1 MNTEQLINQIYPQ
14 FVQSRTKDLD
24 SDTLNMLHMA
34 VGISGEAGELLDAI
48 KKVWV
53 YGKEPDW
60 GNIREE
66 LGDLLFYI
74 QGLANILGDNIDD
87 LIESNMFKLTKRY
100 PTGYSDQAAIARADK
115 SKE

>member
-48 KKVWV
+48 KKVWIYQKRIDLDNV
-53 YGKEPDW
+53 E
-60 GNIREE
+60 EE

-74 QGLANILGDNIDD
+74 QGMANILELDIHN
-87 LIESNMFKLTKRY
+87 LIESNMLKLTKRY
-100 PTGYSDQAAIARADK
+100 PTGYTDVDAIARADK
-115 SKE
+115 EN

>member
-87 LIESNMFKLTKRY
+87 LIESNMTKLTKRY
-100 PTGYSDQAAIARADK
+100 PTGYTDADAIERADK
-115 SKE
+115 K